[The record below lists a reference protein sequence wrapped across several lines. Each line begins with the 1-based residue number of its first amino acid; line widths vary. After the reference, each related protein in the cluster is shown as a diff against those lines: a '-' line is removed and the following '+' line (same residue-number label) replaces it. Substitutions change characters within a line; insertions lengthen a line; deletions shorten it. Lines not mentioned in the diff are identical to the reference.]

1 MKMLR
6 APLLALALLGCST
19 SPEDLQAK
27 DPPETRVFA
36 ENYQEIF
43 RRVSN
48 EAKKCMTGSMGP
60 YASMQVNA
68 QLYPDLGFGELSI
81 WIENLGTRNYYVT
94 AKIEKADSGS
104 KVTVTA
110 GNVMNADNYRGVIFK
125 WASGERTC

>member
-1 MKMLR
+1 MKKLR
-6 APLLALALLGCST
+6 AALLAFALWGCST

-27 DPPETRVFA
+27 DPPETRQFA

-48 EAKKCMTGSMGP
+48 EAKKCMTGSIGT

-81 WIENLGTRNYYVT
+81 WIENMGTRNYYVT
-94 AKIEKADSGS
+94 AKIEKADAGS
-104 KVTVTA
+104 RVIVTA
-110 GNVMNADNYRGVIFK
+110 GNVLNADNYRGVIFK
-125 WASGERTC
+125 WAAGERTC